1 MAIGPETNALIDS
14 YRLKIAQKQ
23 KNKSEIEQAKL
34 GYDIKD
40 SDGNTLA
47 RIENL
52 DVVINRFDPA
62 INGTETEVLRING
75 LINDQQNLIF
85 DLYTGATEVGC
96 TTYTQPMVSLIRDD
110 VRGYAWSF
118 SGDNPFVES
127 NTIITNSNI
136 GFGTYS
142 GITQTGLG
150 TFHGIKT
157 GSGLGTDGITQCS
170 GYATSVS
177 TAESTITTLRTQ
189 RNAVLTSV
197 QDLKEARA
205 EYELQRYGYNRAI
218 EQTNEEIS
226 EAEAVITA
234 LQGSNSQYY
243 LE

>member
-23 KNKSEIEQAKL
+23 KNKSEIEQSKL

-40 SDGNTLA
+40 ADGNTLA

-52 DVVINRFDPA
+52 DVVINRFTPA
-62 INGTETEVLRING
+62 INGLDTEVLRING
-75 LINDQQNLIF
+75 LINDQQTILFN
-85 DLYTGATEVGC
+85 LYTGATEVGC
-96 TTYTQPMVSLIRDD
+96 TTYTEQSVGIIQDD
-110 VRGYAWSF
+110 VRGYNWSF

-127 NTIITNSNI
+127 NALITNSNI
-136 GFGTYS
+136 GFGTYT
-142 GITQTGLG
+142 GITTTGLG
-150 TFHGIKT
+150 TFF
-157 GSGLGTDGITQCS
+157 GLDSTECP
-170 GYATSVS
+170 GYATSIS

-189 RNAVLTSV
+189 RDGVITSV

-205 EYELQRYGYNRAI
+205 EYQLQRYGYDRAI
-218 EQTNEEIS
+218 EQSDEEIS

-234 LQGSNSQYY
+234 LQGSNSQFY